1 MYFEKYSKEGQQIL
15 QTLADELGCPDNTE
29 RAGRTL
35 KSVLYALRNR
45 YTLEESL
52 ELLDALPFSLKAVYV
67 DHWSIHRHLPEP
79 ITDLDDLINEARKVD
94 KDSSIQD
101 FTTHDEAKQAIYAVF
116 RVIGRYMGNE
126 EVKHM
131 VAVLP

>member
-1 MYFEKYSKEGQQIL
+1 MYFEKYSQEGQQIL
-15 QTLADELGCPDNTE
+15 QTLAEELGSPGNTD

-45 YTLEESL
+45 YTLEKSL
-52 ELLDALPFSLKAVYV
+52 EFLDALPFSLKAVYV
-67 DHWSIHRHLPEP
+67 DHWSLPRHQPEP
-79 ITDLDDLINEARKVD
+79 IQDLDDLISEARKVD

-101 FTTHDEAKQAIYAVF
+101 FTTHDEAQQAIYAVF
-116 RVIGRYMGNE
+116 RVIGRYMGEE
-126 EVKHM
+126 EVRHM